1 LLKKWNWRINNE
13 SIRTK
18 LRFNQS
24 SKSINRGQ
32 EKYQEIALLG
42 KIDDA
47 GGSNRSQQWWG
58 YADLVEETLQKVRTH
73 REEFIK
79 RYPQEAKTIRQI
91 GKDVDALAQSSNKV
105 IRIGDYSKEA
115 N

>member
-13 SIRTK
+13 STRTK

-32 EKYQEIALLG
+32 EAYLEIASQFGNTGTSKANQSWGSHADAVESKLQEVRANTEKFL
-42 KIDDA
+42 KIH
-47 GGSNRSQQWWG
+47 
-58 YADLVEETLQKVRTH
+58 TPK
-73 REEFIK
+73 
-79 RYPQEAKTIRQI
+79 KTIRQI
-91 GKDVDALAQSSNKV
+91 GEDVDALAQSSNKV